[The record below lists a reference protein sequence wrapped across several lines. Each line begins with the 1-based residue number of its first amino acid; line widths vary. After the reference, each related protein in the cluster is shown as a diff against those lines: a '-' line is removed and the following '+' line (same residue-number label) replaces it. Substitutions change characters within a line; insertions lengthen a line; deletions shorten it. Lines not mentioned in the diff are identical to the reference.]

1 VLEKVQSRPHSPLV
15 IMSDYELAIHR
26 ETTQRFLRLFRHPS
40 EAPEFFRALSAGTRD
55 YYAARD
61 AVDLERAQIIRLL
74 SYSRRLALT
83 MAGST
88 LIFSL
93 LFLAAMVRLF

>member
-1 VLEKVQSRPHSPLV
+1 
-15 IMSDYELAIHR
+15 MSNYELAIHR
-26 ETTQRFLRLFRHPS
+26 ETTHRFLRLIRHPS
-40 EAPEFFRALSAGTRD
+40 EAPEFFRAVSASTRD
-55 YYAARD
+55 YYAAND

-74 SYSRRLALT
+74 SHSRRLALT

>member
-1 VLEKVQSRPHSPLV
+1 
-15 IMSDYELAIHR
+15 MSDYELAIHR
-26 ETTQRFLRLFRHPS
+26 EFTKRFLRLFRHPS
-40 EAPEFFRALSAGTRD
+40 EAPEFFRTVSADTRS

-61 AVDLERAQIIRLL
+61 AVDMEQAQIIRLL

-88 LIFSL
+88 LFFIL
-93 LFLAAMVRLF
+93 LFLAAMVRLL